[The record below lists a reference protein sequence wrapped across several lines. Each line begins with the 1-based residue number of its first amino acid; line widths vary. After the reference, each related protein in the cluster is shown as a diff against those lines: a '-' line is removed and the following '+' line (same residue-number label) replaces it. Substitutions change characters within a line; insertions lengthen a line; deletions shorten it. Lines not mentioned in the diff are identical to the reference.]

1 MDVHCLRAMLQM
13 LLAQYPTAADWR
25 KDQLNISIPQL
36 RNIIG
41 EIESELA
48 NTGTN

>member
-1 MDVHCLRAMLQM
+1 MDVYCLRAMLQM
-13 LLAQYPTAADWR
+13 MLAQYQSAADWR

-41 EIESELA
+41 EIESELKNISA
-48 NTGTN
+48 D

>member
-1 MDVHCLRAMLQM
+1 MDIHALRAMLQM

-25 KDQLNISIPQL
+25 KDQLNLSIPQL

-41 EIESELA
+41 DIESELK
-48 NTGTN
+48 NIGTD